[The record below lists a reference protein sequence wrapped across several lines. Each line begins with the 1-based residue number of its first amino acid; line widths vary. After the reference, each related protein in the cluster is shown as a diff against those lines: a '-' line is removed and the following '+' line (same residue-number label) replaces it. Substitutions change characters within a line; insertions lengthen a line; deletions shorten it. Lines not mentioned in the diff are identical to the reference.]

1 MNATPTGRCCGEPP
15 LLCRNEAPKEVRLTT
30 SKDLFSPA
38 TLLRCGAL
46 LGWGGEGKMETF
58 GEDRWLGLWGF
69 CGGQVNYP
77 TGHGAWVV
85 AYLPSLEVNE
95 A

>member
-1 MNATPTGRCCGEPP
+1 
-15 LLCRNEAPKEVRLTT
+15 
-30 SKDLFSPA
+30 
-38 TLLRCGAL
+38 
-46 LGWGGEGKMETF
+46 METF

-77 TGHGAWVV
+77 TGHGAWVG

>member
-1 MNATPTGRCCGEPP
+1 
-15 LLCRNEAPKEVRLTT
+15 
-30 SKDLFSPA
+30 
-38 TLLRCGAL
+38 
-46 LGWGGEGKMETF
+46 METF
-58 GEDRWLGLWGF
+58 GEDRWLGLWGL

-77 TGHGAWVV
+77 TGHGAWVG